1 MTGHD
6 SATAPHE
13 GCSMIQACLARR
25 GLAVWLALAA
35 ALLVSMQLLLAL
47 RPGAAHASAGSAWP
61 RPTIPP
67 LPASE
72 PGVAT
77 PSVSLDGTWSWTKTP
92 PANFYD
98 NTVDP
103 SSWTPVPIPGDLAY
117 LGLWTYCDE
126 PCTTDKNV
134 EYPYK
139 KSIAIPASF
148 QGREIIIRFEAAQT
162 MARVWANGHLVTTH
176 RGAFSQW
183 DADITPYVT
192 PGGNAWI
199 TIGLTMED
207 HSPAF
212 RHVRGITRDVTM
224 IALPKNYATRLQATT
239 TFDASYTDATL
250 AVTTGVSFTG
260 GTTAT
265 VKLRLTDPSGAD
277 VPLNPGA
284 ISLSPSNPDG
294 TAAIPVAKPK
304 KWDAE
309 HPYLYTLTATYNV
322 DGVDVE
328 TVSKQIGFRTIVVS
342 GNQLLVNG
350 HPVKLHG
357 ADYLPDSADKGINVT
372 TAAEDFHNLQEFK
385 NANINYIRTSHMA
398 PSEATLDAAD
408 KLGIY
413 VEYETSVF
421 FVGQGN
427 GTNTQSDAIWLP
439 EYVGQFAE
447 NIAAD
452 QTHPSILYWSLG
464 NENTVWGSNMQAE
477 LDYVRQADPTRP
489 TKFSYGYAA
498 PTNSVD
504 IYSVHYPG
512 PGVVGLFTN
521 TSEPVINDEYAHG
534 FAPPVAGPAATKAFD
549 PGTQDWYGAYL
560 RQYWEPIYAT
570 PGQLGGAIWA
580 SMDSYNQGPGYNG
593 VNTWGTLLDAWGR
606 EKPEYNN
613 VKKEY
618 SPDYIADQAPL
629 DNPGAGQP
637 LLIPIQNR
645 HNNTNL
651 SDVTITYQAGAGA
664 DSGTVSADVASGAK
678 GYLTLPAQNWYAGEK
693 VALTFT
699 NSAEAAILATNGIT
713 GYNPIEDVYNLTIGQ
728 PTPDFTGPTG
738 PAPAITSDASSITV
752 SNNATFSL
760 TFDKATG
767 LISNGTYKGTT
778 VLTGGPIL
786 NLGNLAQSNQS
797 LPAWSLSSITTTT
810 SGDEAI
816 VTVAGSYGSTGAT
829 FALHIDGTGLIR
841 TTYTVTNPPSGS
853 TEVGVAYEVTGAA
866 STLTWQR
873 RGVWSSYPA
882 DNIGRNAGTATE
894 QNPAGPGAYGV
905 RPAWSWSL
913 DQKDYMDFGP
923 NDPGNRGTNDFR
935 GSKTNFITASLVVS
949 GTNERLRAEG
959 DATGSARARIDG
971 ANIRFNINNLWSVT
985 NQTPCC
991 NSLFKTYSL
1000 PSSYSNTVQM
1010 RLTDSD
1016 STHTTT
1022 TYEPPTVS
1030 PGLNLAPSATV
1041 DAPGLNGDARTI
1053 QDNDDTTGVPSYD
1066 NPTLPQDITYT
1077 WTTPQT
1083 FNEVLLSTTYAGAQ
1097 GITNFDVEVSAD
1109 GRTGWTRVASSG
1121 PLTYA
1126 TNDATVEAK
1135 ILNFPTQVGMKGLRV
1150 TVNSANLI
1158 YNHFAIIELKV
1169 FNAPPQNLATS
1180 ATVDALGLRGDAGT
1194 IQDNDDSTGTVSYDN
1209 PTFPQY
1215 ITYTWPMPQTFNQVL
1230 LSSNYGGGQGVTNFD
1245 VEVSADG
1252 QTGWTRVAS
1261 SGPLTYA
1268 TNDATVE
1275 AKTVN
1280 FPTQTGMKGVRIRI
1294 NSANLTYS
1302 HFAIVEFKVF
1312 DNLAPASAPATCST
1326 ATGGSGAQNLAPSAT
1341 VDAPGLT
1348 GDPHT
1353 IQDNNDATGV
1363 PSYDNPPFPQYITYT
1378 WTMPQTVNQV
1388 LLSTTY
1394 AGGQGITNFDVEVS
1408 ADGRTGWT
1416 QVAASGALTYATN
1429 DATVEGKTVDFPTQ
1443 TGMKGLRI
1451 KINNANLEF
1460 NHYAII
1466 EFKVFDQPTPTGAN
1480 ICGGLSAPPSPPAS
1494 VDLTAEGT
1502 ADWSEWGAA
1511 SATDFNHKANVPAQ
1525 IGAFTPVGPGADSQS
1540 GGGGAI
1546 ATWSDGTPTPSGT
1559 NSQRGIFVAG
1569 AGNGF
1574 RLTLP
1579 ADLVTR
1585 TVRLYTNVF
1594 AARAAITATLSD
1606 GSAPAY
1612 SDDALVDASDSFDNG
1627 AKAGVYTLSY
1637 SAASPGQTLAIT
1649 LTTETDYGVVGSA
1662 NQDGGIVL
1670 EAATL
1675 QQTTAASP
1683 TATPSGT
1690 AAAIATP
1697 SPVATATATVTG
1709 TATTGPPVTSTSTNT
1724 PISPTATT
1732 TVTPTATGTITP
1744 ATATTTAV
1752 PPTATTTSTAVPST
1766 ATSTAV
1772 PPTMTSTATPV
1783 PATAT
1788 NTAVP
1793 PTSTSTAVPPT
1804 ATNTAASPTSTSTPT
1819 PPTVTGTPTALPVC
1833 QLYALPAFDIVP
1845 RGGNQALLVDAAP
1858 GSAITL
1864 TVRATY
1870 PANATLYTDS
1880 SLGSSDGFGVTLTGK
1895 SVAGGYRYAFRVEAS
1910 GLALLT
1916 FAIPRAAPQGTVA
1929 MQVAAREP
1937 CGVFKTITTFQVR
1950 GIVRGAGVARATGGA
1965 VTLAIALPRGDTLP
1979 ANASAL
1985 ARWGL
1990 LRVTTSGHGTTARRV
2005 LRITYHPRPRPAHAV
2020 TPSKAGRA
2028 PGGR

>member
-1 MTGHD
+1 
-6 SATAPHE
+6 
-13 GCSMIQACLARR
+13 MIQDCLARR
-25 GLAVWLALAA
+25 GPGVRLALAA
-35 ALLVSMQLLLAL
+35 ASLVAMQLLLAL
-47 RPGAAHASAGSAWP
+47 RPGGAQASIGSAWP

-77 PSVSLDGTWSWTKTP
+77 PIVSLDGPWYWTKTP
-92 PANFYD
+92 PANFSD

-103 SSWTPVPIPGDLAY
+103 SSDPSTWKTVPIPGDLAF

-126 PCTTDKNV
+126 PCTTDKDV

-139 KSIAIPASF
+139 KSIAIPADF
-148 QGREIIIRFEAAQT
+148 AGRDIIIRFEAAQT

-192 PGGNAWI
+192 PGSNAWI

-224 IALPKNYATRLQATT
+224 IALPPNHASRLQATT
-239 TFDASYTDATL
+239 TFDASYTNATL
-250 AVTTGVSFTG
+250 TVATGISFTDGLTGV
-260 GTTAT
+260 
-265 VKLRLTDPSGAD
+265 VNLRLTDSSGAD
-277 VPLNPGA
+277 VPLSPSA
-284 ISLSPSNPDG
+284 LSLSPSNPEG
-294 TAAIPVAKPK
+294 TAAIPVAQPK

-309 HPYLYTLTATYNV
+309 HPYLYTLTATYKV
-322 DGVDVE
+322 DGTDVE

-342 GNQLLVNG
+342 GAQLLVNG

-357 ADYLPDSADKGINVT
+357 VDYLPDAADRGINM
-372 TAAEDFHNLQEFK
+372 TAASEDFHNLQEFK

-413 VEYETSVF
+413 IEYESSVF

-427 GTNTQSDAIWLP
+427 GTNTQSDVSWLP

-447 NIAAD
+447 NIEAD

-464 NENTVWGSNMQAE
+464 NENTVWGSNMQAM
-477 LDYVRQADPTRP
+477 LDCVRQADPTRP

-498 PTNSVD
+498 PATSVD

-512 PGVVGLFTN
+512 PGVVGLFTG

-534 FAPPVAGPAATKAFD
+534 FAPPAAGPTATKAFD

-560 RQYWEPIYAT
+560 RQYWEPIYT
-570 PGQLGGAIWA
+570 TVGQLGGAIWEA
-580 SMDSYNQGPGYNG
+580 LDSYNQGPGYNG

-606 EKPEYNN
+606 EKPEYDN

-618 SPDYIADQAPL
+618 APDYIADQAPL

-645 HNNTNL
+645 HDHTNL
-651 SDVTITYQAGAGA
+651 SEVTITYQAGAA
-664 DSGTVSADVASGAK
+664 SGTISADVAPRAR
-678 GYLTLPAQNWYAGEK
+678 GYLTLPAQNWYAGET

-699 NSAEAAILATNGIT
+699 NSAQAAILATNGIT
-713 GYNPIEDVYNLTIGQ
+713 GYNPVEDVYTLTIGQ
-728 PTPDFTGPTG
+728 PTPDFSGPTG
-738 PAPAITSDASSITV
+738 PAPAITADSSRITV

-760 TFDKATG
+760 IFDKATG
-767 LISNGTYKGTT
+767 LIANGTYKGTM

-810 SGDEAI
+810 LGNEAI
-816 VTVAGSYGSTGAT
+816 VTVTGSYGSTGAT

-841 TTYTVTNPPSGS
+841 TAYTVTNPPSGS

-866 STLTWQR
+866 TTLTWQR
-873 RGVWSSYPA
+873 RGIWSSYAA
-882 DNIGRNAGTATE
+882 DNIGRNVGVATE
-894 QNPAGPGAYGV
+894 QNLTGAGAYGV
-905 RPAWSWSL
+905 RPAWSWSQ

-935 GSKTNFITASLVVS
+935 SSKTNFITASLVVS

-959 DATGSARARIDG
+959 DATGSARAQVDG

-1000 PSSYSNTVQM
+1000 PSTYANTVQM

-1016 STHTTT
+1016 SAHTTT

-1030 PGLNLAPSATV
+1030 PGPNLAQSATV
-1041 DAPGLNGDARTI
+1041 DAPGLSGDPRTI
-1053 QDNDDTTGVPSYD
+1053 QDNDDSTGVPSDD

-1083 FNEVLLSTTYAGAQ
+1083 FN
-1097 GITNFDVEVSAD
+1097 
-1109 GRTGWTRVASSG
+1109 
-1121 PLTYA
+1121 
-1126 TNDATVEAK
+1126 
-1135 ILNFPTQVGMKGLRV
+1135 
-1150 TVNSANLI
+1150 
-1158 YNHFAIIELKV
+1158 
-1169 FNAPPQNLATS
+1169 
-1180 ATVDALGLRGDAGT
+1180 
-1194 IQDNDDSTGTVSYDN
+1194 
-1209 PTFPQY
+1209 
-1215 ITYTWPMPQTFNQVL
+1215 
-1230 LSSNYGGGQGVTNFD
+1230 
-1245 VEVSADG
+1245 
-1252 QTGWTRVAS
+1252 
-1261 SGPLTYA
+1261 
-1268 TNDATVE
+1268 
-1275 AKTVN
+1275 
-1280 FPTQTGMKGVRIRI
+1280 
-1294 NSANLTYS
+1294 
-1302 HFAIVEFKVF
+1302 
-1312 DNLAPASAPATCST
+1312 
-1326 ATGGSGAQNLAPSAT
+1326 
-1341 VDAPGLT
+1341 
-1348 GDPHT
+1348 
-1353 IQDNNDATGV
+1353 
-1363 PSYDNPPFPQYITYT
+1363 
-1378 WTMPQTVNQV
+1378 QV

-1394 AGGQGITNFDVEVS
+1394 AGGQGITNVDVEVS

-1429 DATVEGKTVDFPTQ
+1429 DATVEGKTVSFPTQ
-1443 TGMKGLRI
+1443 GEVKGLRI
-1451 KINNANLEF
+1451 KINSANLEF

-1466 EFKVFDQPTPTGAN
+1466 EFKVFDQPTPTGAT
-1480 ICGGLSAPPSPPAS
+1480 ICGGLSAPPSPPAA

-1502 ADWSEWGAA
+1502 ADWSEWGATA
-1511 SATDFNHKANVPAQ
+1511 ATDFNHKANVPEQ
-1525 IGAFTPVGPGADSQS
+1525 IGAFTSVGPGTDSQS
-1540 GGGGAI
+1540 GGGGTI

-1559 NSQRGIFVAG
+1559 NNQRGIFVAG

-1579 ADLVTR
+1579 ADPITR

-1612 SDDALVDASDSFDNG
+1612 SDDALVDTSDSFQNG

-1637 SAASPGQTLAIT
+1637 SAASPGQTLTIT
-1649 LTTETDYGVVGSA
+1649 LTTETDYGVAGSA
-1662 NQDGGIVL
+1662 NQDGGVVL

-1675 QQTTAASP
+1675 QQNTATSP
-1683 TATPSGT
+1683 TATPSSGT
-1690 AAAIATP
+1690 ATATATT
-1697 SPVATATATVTG
+1697 SPVATDTVTVTG
-1709 TATTGPPVTSTSTNT
+1709 TATTGPSVTSTST
-1724 PISPTATT
+1724 PISPTGTT
-1732 TVTPTATGTITP
+1732 TATPTATGTITP
-1744 ATATTTAV
+1744 ATATSATASATATTTAV
-1752 PPTATTTSTAVPST
+1752 PPTVTTTSTAVPST
-1766 ATSTAV
+1766 ATNTAV
-1772 PPTMTSTATPV
+1772 PSTMTSTTTPV

-1788 NTAVP
+1788 NTTIP
-1793 PTSTSTAVPPT
+1793 STSTSTAVPPT
-1804 ATNTAASPTSTSTPT
+1804 ATAV
-1819 PPTVTGTPTALPVC
+1819 PPTVTGTVVPPTATSNPTALPVC
-1833 QLYALPAFDIVP
+1833 QLVVLPAFDTVP
-1845 RGGNQALLVDAAP
+1845 RGGNQALLLDAAP
-1858 GSAITL
+1858 DSAITL
-1864 TVRATY
+1864 TVRAKY
-1870 PANATLYTDS
+1870 PASATLYTDS
-1880 SLGSSDGFGVTLTGK
+1880 SLGASDGFGVTLRGAHA
-1895 SVAGGYRYAFRVEAS
+1895 SGDGYRYTFRVAAS

-1916 FAIPRAAPQGTVA
+1916 FAIPHDARQGTVIV
-1929 MQVAAREP
+1929 QIAAQEP
-1937 CGVFKTITTFQVR
+1937 CGVFKTVTTFQVH
-1950 GIVRGAGVARATGGA
+1950 GTVRGAPRAPRGGA
-1965 VTLAIALPRGDTLP
+1965 VTLAIVLPRGDTPP
-1979 ANASAL
+1979 ANAGAL
-1985 ARWGL
+1985 ARRGV
-1990 LRVTTSGHGTTARRV
+1990 LRVTTQGQGARARRV
-2005 LRITYHPRPRPAHAV
+2005 LHITYHAHARPAPTVKTGATRGRTTHTGKAGAGRPRPHTLFGIAV
-2020 TPSKAGRA
+2020 GTGT
-2028 PGGR
+2028 

>member
-35 ALLVSMQLLLAL
+35 ASLVSLQMLLAL

-148 QGREIIIRFEAAQT
+148 QGHEIIIRFEAAQT
-162 MARVWANGHLVTTH
+162 MARVWANGHFVTTH
-176 RGAFSQW
+176 CGAFSQW

-207 HSPAF
+207 HSSAF

-224 IALPKNYATRLQATT
+224 IALPRNHATRLQATT

-265 VKLRLTDPSGAD
+265 VNLRLTDPSGAD

-284 ISLSPSNPDG
+284 ISLSASNPDG

-427 GTNTQSDAIWLP
+427 GTNTQSDASWLP

-447 NIAAD
+447 NIEAE

-498 PTNSVD
+498 PANSVD

-534 FAPPVAGPAATKAFD
+534 FAPPVAGPTATKAFD

-651 SDVTITYQAGAGA
+651 SDVTITYQAGA
-664 DSGTVSADVASGAK
+664 DSGTVNADVAPGAK

-693 VALTFT
+693 VTLTFT
-699 NSAEAAILATNGIT
+699 NSAEAAILAANGIT

-728 PTPDFTGPTG
+728 PAPDFTGPTG
-738 PAPAITSDASSITV
+738 PVPAITSDASSITV
-752 SNNATFSL
+752 SNNATFNL
-760 TFDKATG
+760 TFSKATG

-841 TTYTVTNPPSGS
+841 TTYTITNPPSGS

-894 QNPAGPGAYGV
+894 QNPAGPGDYGV

-959 DATGSARARIDG
+959 DATGSARAQVDG

-1030 PGLNLAPSATV
+1030 PGPNLAQSATV

-1066 NPTLPQDITYT
+1066 NPTLP
-1077 WTTPQT
+1077 
-1083 FNEVLLSTTYAGAQ
+1083 
-1097 GITNFDVEVSAD
+1097 
-1109 GRTGWTRVASSG
+1109 
-1121 PLTYA
+1121 
-1126 TNDATVEAK
+1126 
-1135 ILNFPTQVGMKGLRV
+1135 
-1150 TVNSANLI
+1150 
-1158 YNHFAIIELKV
+1158 
-1169 FNAPPQNLATS
+1169 
-1180 ATVDALGLRGDAGT
+1180 
-1194 IQDNDDSTGTVSYDN
+1194 
-1209 PTFPQY
+1209 
-1215 ITYTWPMPQTFNQVL
+1215 
-1230 LSSNYGGGQGVTNFD
+1230 
-1245 VEVSADG
+1245 
-1252 QTGWTRVAS
+1252 
-1261 SGPLTYA
+1261 
-1268 TNDATVE
+1268 
-1275 AKTVN
+1275 
-1280 FPTQTGMKGVRIRI
+1280 
-1294 NSANLTYS
+1294 
-1302 HFAIVEFKVF
+1302 
-1312 DNLAPASAPATCST
+1312 
-1326 ATGGSGAQNLAPSAT
+1326 
-1341 VDAPGLT
+1341 
-1348 GDPHT
+1348 
-1353 IQDNNDATGV
+1353 
-1363 PSYDNPPFPQYITYT
+1363 
-1378 WTMPQTVNQV
+1378 
-1388 LLSTTY
+1388 
-1394 AGGQGITNFDVEVS
+1394 
-1408 ADGRTGWT
+1408 
-1416 QVAASGALTYATN
+1416 
-1429 DATVEGKTVDFPTQ
+1429 
-1443 TGMKGLRI
+1443 
-1451 KINNANLEF
+1451 
-1460 NHYAII
+1460 
-1466 EFKVFDQPTPTGAN
+1466 
-1480 ICGGLSAPPSPPAS
+1480 
-1494 VDLTAEGT
+1494 
-1502 ADWSEWGAA
+1502 
-1511 SATDFNHKANVPAQ
+1511 
-1525 IGAFTPVGPGADSQS
+1525 
-1540 GGGGAI
+1540 
-1546 ATWSDGTPTPSGT
+1546 
-1559 NSQRGIFVAG
+1559 
-1569 AGNGF
+1569 
-1574 RLTLP
+1574 
-1579 ADLVTR
+1579 
-1585 TVRLYTNVF
+1585 
-1594 AARAAITATLSD
+1594 
-1606 GSAPAY
+1606 
-1612 SDDALVDASDSFDNG
+1612 
-1627 AKAGVYTLSY
+1627 
-1637 SAASPGQTLAIT
+1637 
-1649 LTTETDYGVVGSA
+1649 
-1662 NQDGGIVL
+1662 
-1670 EAATL
+1670 
-1675 QQTTAASP
+1675 
-1683 TATPSGT
+1683 
-1690 AAAIATP
+1690 
-1697 SPVATATATVTG
+1697 
-1709 TATTGPPVTSTSTNT
+1709 
-1724 PISPTATT
+1724 
-1732 TVTPTATGTITP
+1732 
-1744 ATATTTAV
+1744 
-1752 PPTATTTSTAVPST
+1752 
-1766 ATSTAV
+1766 
-1772 PPTMTSTATPV
+1772 
-1783 PATAT
+1783 
-1788 NTAVP
+1788 
-1793 PTSTSTAVPPT
+1793 
-1804 ATNTAASPTSTSTPT
+1804 
-1819 PPTVTGTPTALPVC
+1819 
-1833 QLYALPAFDIVP
+1833 
-1845 RGGNQALLVDAAP
+1845 
-1858 GSAITL
+1858 
-1864 TVRATY
+1864 
-1870 PANATLYTDS
+1870 
-1880 SLGSSDGFGVTLTGK
+1880 
-1895 SVAGGYRYAFRVEAS
+1895 
-1910 GLALLT
+1910 
-1916 FAIPRAAPQGTVA
+1916 
-1929 MQVAAREP
+1929 
-1937 CGVFKTITTFQVR
+1937 
-1950 GIVRGAGVARATGGA
+1950 
-1965 VTLAIALPRGDTLP
+1965 
-1979 ANASAL
+1979 
-1985 ARWGL
+1985 
-1990 LRVTTSGHGTTARRV
+1990 
-2005 LRITYHPRPRPAHAV
+2005 
-2020 TPSKAGRA
+2020 
-2028 PGGR
+2028 